1 MPADSLC
8 SLAVYNLTIQSV
20 STERARSMSTRSD
33 ATKKKLFDAAMEL
46 IGERGFTDASV
57 DEIVERAGVAKG
69 TVYYHFTG
77 KAELVEALIAD
88 RFAPLAVAFR
98 DAAARHTGNPRGAI
112 QAIVR
117 AELEFLSEHSSFSK
131 LLLTEMWRE
140 DRVWRDTLVAARTQL
155 FGVISH
161 VIRQGIESGEFR
173 ADIDPEFG
181 ASALFGM
188 TATVAMD
195 WLAFEPTKPLDE
207 VLSQITK
214 AAFNAVRPC

>member
-1 MPADSLC
+1 
-8 SLAVYNLTIQSV
+8 
-20 STERARSMSTRSD
+20 MSTRSD

-69 TVYYHFTG
+69 TVYYHFAG

-88 RFAPLAVAFR
+88 RFAPLAEAFR
-98 DAAARHTGNPRGAI
+98 EAAASNADDPRGAI
-112 QAIVR
+112 EAIVR

-140 DRVWRDTLVAARTQL
+140 DRVWRDTLVLARKAL
-155 FGVISH
+155 FSVISD
-161 VIRQGIESGEFR
+161 VVRQGVASGEFR
-173 ADIDPEFG
+173 SDVDPEFA

-188 TATVAMD
+188 TATVALD
-195 WLAFEPTKPLDE
+195 WLAFEPNKPLE
-207 VLSQITK
+207 TVLAQITK
-214 AAFNAVRPC
+214 TAFNAIRPY